1 MKNHNFVGLVIMLL
15 VVMAVQSIIGIAK
28 LGYVAAKGIY
38 NMAQPQSATI
48 APSATYAPIFQA
60 VEEAVEPVAQ
70 IIEPIADPWAEV
82 VATKARKPRATK
94 QSIAKMI
101 MEVAS

>member
-1 MKNHNFVGLVIMLL
+1 MKNHNFVGIVILFLVI
-15 VVMAVQSIIGIAK
+15 MAVQSFIGVIK
-28 LGYVAAKGIY
+28 LGYDATKGIY

>member
-48 APSATYAPIFQA
+48 TPSATYAPIF
-60 VEEAVEPVAQ
+60 EPVNEPIEPVTQ
-70 IIEPIADPWAEV
+70 NIEPIADPWAEV
-82 VATKARKPRATK
+82 ITVKARKPRATK
-94 QSIAKMI
+94 QSISKMI